1 MSFLSRKL
9 SKYLAHLSA
18 VGLVAVTDRDHR
30 GGVSAQT
37 VTEILD
43 MAETVILLGDQQNG
57 DTSFNIAS
65 MVKDKDLWSG
75 IAIPSADKSKQW
87 IKFDWSSLG
96 QDLLVEG
103 VFLYTVPS

>member
-1 MSFLSRKL
+1 M
-9 SKYLAHLSA
+9 
-18 VGLVAVTDRDHR
+18 
-30 GGVSAQT
+30 GGVSAST

-57 DTSFNIAS
+57 NSSKNNPHAL
-65 MVKDKDLWSG
+65 KDKNLWTG
-75 IAIPSADKSKQW
+75 IGIPSADKSKQW

-103 VFLYTVPS
+103 VFLYTRPS